1 MIQEYIARIN
11 KAFDYI
17 EANFEKPLTLDELAG
32 VANFSRF
39 HFNRIFHGIV
49 GETPFRFIQRIRL
62 ERAATL
68 LVYNPVE
75 SISNIAMKC
84 GFSDISIFSRNFKNQ
99 FGISASQYRR
109 EKREKSNISQL
120 NGKIN
125 QPPDRASMYFCQ
137 STNSIKWRSNMELLK
152 RVEVKDLPKMN
163 LAYVRHIGPYKG
175 NEKLFEG
182 LWNRLFS
189 WAGPRGLIGGPDFR
203 SLVIYHDDPNITG
216 EEKLRMSVCIT
227 VPPGTKTDGEIG
239 RMELEAAKYVV
250 ARFNVDTTQFQE
262 AWNWIYGQWF
272 PESGYQPDDKP
283 CFEMYPE
290 EPKEGRFTVDICVP
304 VRPL

>member
-17 EANFEKPLTLDELAG
+17 EANFEKPLSLDELAG

-68 LVYNPVE
+68 LVYNPNE

-84 GFSDISIFSRNFKNQ
+84 GFTDISIFSRNFKNQ
-99 FGISASQYRR
+99 FGMSASQYRR
-109 EKREKSNISQL
+109 RKKEKSNINQL
-120 NGKIN
+120 NGKKD
-125 QPPDRASMYFCQ
+125 QPSDRASMYFCQ

-152 RVEVKDLPKMN
+152 SVEVKDLPKMN

-216 EEKLRMSVCIT
+216 EDKLRMSVCIT
-227 VPPGTKTDGEIG
+227 VPHGTKTDGEIG
-239 RMELEAAKYVV
+239 RMELGAAKYVI
-250 ARFNVDTTQFQE
+250 ARFNVDATQFQE
-262 AWNWIYGQWF
+262 AWNWLYGQWF

-304 VRPL
+304 VKPL